1 MSMMYSRRLLFG
13 AVLLGP
19 LSVSAFEGLV
29 DYQMTSGEKKP
40 VSMSYKVKGDKI
52 RAEFPSEK
60 GRSGAMIM
68 DSGSRTIWILSPEQ
82 RMAMKQTMAEPKSPE
97 AKAGAAPRVEFKKTS
112 RKETIAGRECTVYT
126 FKETHSE
133 GEVCNAEGLGN
144 FMFSGFGGGKR
155 EASGWERE
163 IMGKGLFPLRV
174 MSKNLKDGNTTTLL
188 ATRVETKSL
197 PASDF
202 AIPSGYNVM
211 DMGGLAGLGAAGK
224 PSPVKGNPAPG
235 YNPQEMMKKM
245 MNASPAERE
254 KMAEEMQKQYGQ

>member
-1 MSMMYSRRLLFG
+1 MAKKTRLVFLGAALF
-13 AVLLGP
+13 AP
-19 LSVSAFEGLV
+19 LTAAAFEGLV
-29 DYQMTSGEKKP
+29 DYQLSSGEKKP
-40 VSMSYKVKGDKI
+40 VPMSYKVKGDKI
-52 RAEFPSEK
+52 RAEFQSEK

-68 DSGSRTIWILSPEQ
+68 DSASRTIWILSPEQ
-82 RMAMKQTMAEPKSPE
+82 RMAIKQTMSEPQTSE
-97 AKAGAAPRVEFKKTS
+97 AKAGSAPRVEFKKTS

-126 FKETHSE
+126 FKETNSE

-155 EASGWERE
+155 ETSGWERE

-174 MSKNLKDGNTTTLL
+174 MTKSLKDGKTTTLL
-188 ATRVETKSL
+188 ATRVEPRTL

-211 DMGGLAGLGAAGK
+211 EMGGLPGMGAPGK
-224 PSPVKGNPAPG
+224 PSPVKGTAAPG
-235 YNPQEMMKKM
+235 FNPQEMMKKM

-254 KMAEEMQKQYGQ
+254 RMAEEMQKQYGK